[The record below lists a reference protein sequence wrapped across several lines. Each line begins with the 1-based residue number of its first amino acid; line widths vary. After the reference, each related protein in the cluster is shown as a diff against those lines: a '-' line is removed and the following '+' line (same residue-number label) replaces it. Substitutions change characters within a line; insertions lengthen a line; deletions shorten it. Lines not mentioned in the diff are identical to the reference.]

1 VTLTMTHGLDQVPA
15 DIVDM
20 VCRMAAQSLLSLRSG
35 DPAPRQLTSE
45 RIGDYAVT
53 YADTESGVMSLT
65 NYQAAKLAARFGNG
79 GTTMVRIR

>member
-1 VTLTMTHGLDQVPA
+1 
-15 DIVDM
+15 
-20 VCRMAAQSLLSLRSG
+20 
-35 DPAPRQLTSE
+35 LTSE